1 MTDGAENQSILS
13 KRAQKILDDLCF
25 KLTDEVELLS
35 AQYSLLVGSMMA
47 CDLNT
52 QYAMMIDYRAQLHAV
67 HTVLGQLCVAIDK
80 QSDETGPLQS

>member
-52 QYAMMIDYRAQLHAV
+52 QYAMMIDYRAQLYAV
-67 HTVLGQLCVAIDK
+67 HKALSQLCAEMDK
-80 QSDETGPLQS
+80 RGDEPSLG